1 MYVPEN
7 GSSEDQSDIENDDFS
22 LPDILNPSKLFE
34 AHEKKQPHQFA
45 KVNKQPILNLITKS
59 MKLGDN

>member
-22 LPDILNPSKLFE
+22 LPDILNPSKLLE
-34 AHEKKQPHQFA
+34 ALEKKQPHQFA
-45 KVNKQPILNLITKS
+45 KVNKQPIVNLITKS